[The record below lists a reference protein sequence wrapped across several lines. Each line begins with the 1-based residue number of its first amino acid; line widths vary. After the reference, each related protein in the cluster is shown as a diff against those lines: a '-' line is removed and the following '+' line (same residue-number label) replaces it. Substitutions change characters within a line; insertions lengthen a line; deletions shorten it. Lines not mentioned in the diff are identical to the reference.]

1 MFQKVDIYFET
12 IKYSRVISEDQGK
25 NASHGIL
32 VVQDP
37 KCQKYVWDILPS
49 FSFLHTS
56 MHFVNVHLHYSC

>member
-37 KCQKYVWDILPS
+37 KCQKYGWDI
-49 FSFLHTS
+49 
-56 MHFVNVHLHYSC
+56 